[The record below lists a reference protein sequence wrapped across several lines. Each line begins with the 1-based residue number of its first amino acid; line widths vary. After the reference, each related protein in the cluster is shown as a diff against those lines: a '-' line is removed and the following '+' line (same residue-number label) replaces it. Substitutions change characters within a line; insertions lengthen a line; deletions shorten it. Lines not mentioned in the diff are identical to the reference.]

1 MRFFLR
7 RLDSG
12 AVSVRRRT
20 SRRWSLR
27 FEQLSSRQ
35 LLAGDVEAPSEKGAL
50 SGEVALV
57 APPPGESGGALVAPI
72 PGEPTKAPA
81 AESPLWGNAGRA
93 TTQNA
98 ENGYGQFYP
107 PAIADFTGGE
117 NYGAWTFTGEVLDD
131 KAVEGLVVRF
141 GGLLEGHSTVVG
153 ADGRFS
159 FTHVFPPNTTGV
171 VTAIV
176 TDSDG
181 LNSETVECFVWG

>member
-20 SRRWSLR
+20 SRKWRLS
-27 FEQLSSRQ
+27 FERLSSRQ
-35 LLAGDVEAPSEKGAL
+35 FLAGDVEAPSE
-50 SGEVALV
+50 EVALSEEDVVLV
-57 APPPGESGGALVAPI
+57 APAQIESGGVQVAPM
-72 PGEPTKAPA
+72 PGEPTTSA
-81 AESPLWGNAGRA
+81 AESPLWDNTGGAA
-93 TTQNA
+93 TQNA

-117 NYGAWTFTGEVLDD
+117 NYGAWTFTGEVIDD
-131 KAVEGLVVRF
+131 KEVDGLVVRF
-141 GGLLEGHSTVVG
+141 GGLLEGFSTVVG
-153 ADGRFS
+153 PDGRFE

-181 LNSETVECFVWG
+181 LDSEPVECLVWG

>member
-20 SRRWSLR
+20 SRKWSLS
-27 FEQLSSRQ
+27 FERLSSRQ
-35 LLAGDVEAPSEKGAL
+35 FLAGDVEAPSE
-50 SGEVALV
+50 EVALSEV
-57 APPPGESGGALVAPI
+57 ALIAPAQVESGGVQMAPI
-72 PGEPTKAPA
+72 PGESTKALA
-81 AESPLWGNAGRA
+81 VESPLWGDGGSA

-117 NYGAWTFTGEVLDD
+117 NFGGWTFTGEVIDD

-153 ADGRFS
+153 ANGRFS

-181 LNSETVECFVWG
+181 LNSEPVECLVWG